1 MTAKPAA
8 ATLIPNPVTED
19 TLSALGV
26 KYLLPSYVDLHGVS
40 KSKMVP
46 VDHYD
51 RMLTG
56 SELCTGAALDGV
68 PQEVSEEEVASHPDP
83 KSCRVLPW
91 NREVAWFAS
100 DLWCKG
106 QPFDACSRNILQ
118 RATAKAAAM
127 GYTMNLGM
135 EAEFFV
141 LQDTENGGYKPLS
154 DRKHLEKPAYDTARL
169 LDNYGWIS
177 ELVGAMNDLGWGV
190 YSFDHEDGIGQFEI
204 DFKYFDVLTMADNFV
219 FFRWMAHEIARR
231 HGGFATFMPKPYAD
245 RAGSG
250 AHFNIS
256 LADPATGAN
265 LFATKDDPRGCGLT
279 TLGYQ
284 FIAGV
289 LRHLPAICAVIAP
302 TVNSYK
308 RLILRGSMSG
318 FTWAPIFCCYGDNN
332 RTNTI
337 RIPLGGGRMELRAAD
352 SACNPYLG
360 AAMVLAAGL
369 EGIEE
374 GLDPGSPHQDNMY
387 LKTPAELDALGIRML
402 PRSLGEALDAFK
414 ADPLSE
420 KVFGSSMFKAWSD
433 YKADEWASYCN
444 HVSDWEKSRYL
455 KLF

>member
-1 MTAKPAA
+1 MTSISSAA
-8 ATLIPNPVTED
+8 PTAPDAAELRA
-19 TLSALGV
+19 SGV

-46 VDHYD
+46 IDHYA

-56 SELCTGAALDGV
+56 SELCTGAALEGI
-68 PQEVSEEEVASHPDP
+68 PQDVSDEEVAAHPDP
-83 KSCRVLPW
+83 GSARILPW
-91 NREVAWFAS
+91 NSEIAWFAS

-106 QPFDACSRNILQ
+106 QAFAACSRNILK
-118 RATAKAAAM
+118 RAVTQAAGM
-127 GYTMNLGM
+127 GYAMKLGM

-141 LQDTENGGYKPLS
+141 LKDTPDGGYAPLS
-154 DRKHLEKPAYDTARL
+154 DRKHLEKPAYDVARL
-169 LDNYGWIS
+169 LDNYGWMS
-177 ELVGAMNDLGWGV
+177 ELVAAMDKLGWGV

-204 DFKYFDVLTMADNFV
+204 DFNYFDVLTMTDNFV

-231 HGGFATFMPKPYAD
+231 HGGFATFMPKPYGD

-250 AHFNIS
+250 AHFNVS
-256 LADPATGAN
+256 LADPATGRN
-265 LFATKDDPRGCGLT
+265 LFASDDDPRGCGLT
-279 TLGYQ
+279 QLGYQ

-318 FTWAPIFCCYGDNN
+318 FTWAPIFCCYGNNN

-360 AAMVLAAGL
+360 AAMVLMAGL
-369 EGIEE
+369 EGIEQN
-374 GLDPGSPHQDNMY
+374 LDPGDPHLDNMY
-387 LKTPAELDALGIRML
+387 LKSQPELDALGIKTL
-402 PRSLGEALDAFK
+402 PRNLEQALDAFA
-414 ADPLSE
+414 ADPLS
-420 KVFGSSMFKAWSD
+420 KQVFGDQMFTAWLD
-433 YKADEWASYCN
+433 YKQAEWSSYCV
-444 HVSDWEKSRYL
+444 HVSDWEKARYL
-455 KLF
+455 KMF